1 MQYSL
6 RELSDV
12 FLIIQLSFRLKM
24 IAVIMVMRSI
34 WIVIIAV
41 CFSFVEVTAQTV
53 EVSKVL
59 SANSA
64 GPKSFA
70 AEMDLAKLALTAHGG
85 DKFKAMK
92 TLVIKGSVD
101 VTTSAIA
108 QSIPATFIT
117 IFSGDK
123 YRFEI
128 ANPFQ
133 PLKQVFDGK
142 TTSSTIRGG
151 FTLPPINRLGFP
163 LLPHLG
169 EQGFVITSLPE
180 SKAKKKGFRMTSPE
194 GLYTDFYLD
203 EKTNQ
208 IKGYDSTYEIQGRSV
223 TTSVEIDKYRVVDGI
238 TIPEKYAQRF
248 DTEQL
253 TIYANFKAK
262 EIVVNSEITDSIFS
276 LSE

>member
-1 MQYSL
+1 
-6 RELSDV
+6 
-12 FLIIQLSFRLKM
+12 
-24 IAVIMVMRSI
+24 MVMRRI
-34 WIVIIAV
+34 LIALIAV
-41 CFSFVEVTAQTV
+41 CFSVAGIIAQTV
-53 EVSKVL
+53 EVSKVPAAI
-59 SANSA
+59 SAA
-64 GPKSFA
+64 PKSFA
-70 AEMDLAKLALTAHGG
+70 AEIELAKLALAAHGG
-85 DKFKAMK
+85 DKLKTMK
-92 TLVIKGSVD
+92 TLVVRGSVD
-101 VTTSAIA
+101 ITTSAIT
-108 QSIPATFIT
+108 QSIPATFVT

-133 PLKQVFDGK
+133 PLKQVFDGI

-163 LLPHLG
+163 LLPHVG
-169 EQGFVITSLPE
+169 QQGFVITSLPE
-180 SKAKKKGFRMTSPE
+180 SKAKKKGFRLTSPE

-262 EIVVNSEITDSIFS
+262 DIVVNSEITDSIFS
-276 LSE
+276 LAE

>member
-1 MQYSL
+1 M
-6 RELSDV
+6 RRIWKV
-12 FLIIQLSFRLKM
+12 
-24 IAVIMVMRSI
+24 VIVAGI
-34 WIVIIAV
+34 
-41 CFSFVEVTAQTV
+41 CVTGIFAQGK
-53 EVSKVL
+53 EVSKQPAAKTV
-59 SANSA
+59 SAKN
-64 GPKSFA
+64 FA
-70 AEMDLAKLALTAHGG
+70 AEIEIAKLALAAHGG
-85 DKFKAMK
+85 EKLKAMK
-92 TLVIKGSVD
+92 TLVVKGSVD
-101 VTTSAIA
+101 VTTSAIT
-108 QSIPATFIT
+108 QTIPATFIT

-133 PLKQVFDGK
+133 PLKQVFDGT

-163 LLPHLG
+163 LLPHVG
-169 EQGFVITSLPE
+169 EQGFAITSLPE

-223 TTSVEIDKYRVVDGI
+223 TTSVEIDKYRIVDGI

-276 LSE
+276 LAE

>member
-1 MQYSL
+1 MVKSL
-6 RELSDV
+6 
-12 FLIIQLSFRLKM
+12 
-24 IAVIMVMRSI
+24 VMRII
-34 WIVIIAV
+34 WTAIIVV
-41 CFSFVEVTAQTV
+41 CFCVFGVVAQSNEAVKVPPANAGAAKNFSAEVE
-53 EVSKVL
+53 
-59 SANSA
+59 
-64 GPKSFA
+64 
-70 AEMDLAKLALTAHGG
+70 LAKLALAAHGG
-85 DKFKAMK
+85 EKLKSMK
-92 TLVIKGSVD
+92 TLVVKGSVD
-101 VTTSAIA
+101 ITTSAIA
-108 QSIPATFIT
+108 QAIPATFIT

-163 LLPHLG
+163 LLPRLG

-180 SKAKKKGFRMTSPE
+180 SKGKKKGFRMTSPE

-208 IKGYDSTYEIQGRSV
+208 IKGYDSTYEIEGRSV
-223 TTSVEIDKYRVVDGI
+223 TTSVEIDKYRVVEGI

-276 LSE
+276 LAE